1 MKNCLF
7 TDKCKNNN
15 DCENCEIAM
24 IQSEVLRLSNIPKK
38 YRGKR
43 LAESLP
49 PTLSEDAKKKLL
61 VYADN
66 FDKMKENGIN
76 MLIYPQPSKDN
87 LEGCGTGKTT
97 IACALGQEYIKQHLK
112 EFNLSPLTLF
122 INAEEFA
129 DLKRRESTHEPLD
142 EMETYILNNVE
153 KAPFLIIDDL
163 GAEKISD
170 FTLQSLYGL
179 INTRL
184 NNFMITIYTTN
195 LTPQALQVAL
205 GERLYSRIVSSLR
218 IETSGQD
225 LRQQFINNLFS

>member
-1 MKNCLF
+1 MEKCLF
-7 TDKCKNNN
+7 IDRCQNNN
-15 DCENCEIAM
+15 DCENCEISM

-43 LAESLP
+43 LEDNLP
-49 PTLSEDAKKKLL
+49 PTLSENAKKNIT
-61 VYADN
+61 VYAQN
-66 FDKMKENGIN
+66 FDKMKANGIN

-87 LEGCGTGKTT
+87 IEGCGTGKTT
-97 IACALGQEYIKQHLK
+97 IACALGQEYIRQHLK
-112 EFNLSPLTLF
+112 EFNLSPLALF

-129 DLKRRESTHEPLD
+129 DLKRRESIHGELN
-142 EMETYILNNVE
+142 EMETYILANVE

-184 NNFMITIYTTN
+184 NNFMITVYTTN

-225 LRQQFINNLFS
+225 LRQQFINNLFG